1 MNQPT
6 NAPGTRFSWLR
17 RYWPQL
23 VLLVLL
29 LAGFGLRMID
39 LADPP
44 LDFHPTRQY
53 RGALIARSLF
63 YQLSPS
69 EDAERQQAALGM
81 RERVA
86 ELEPPILESLV
97 ALGYLAAGGE
107 QLWIARLFTSLAW
120 ALGGWALYALARRVT
135 APAPALIALA
145 YYLVLPYGVV
155 ASRSFQPDPIMVALI
170 AFSAYTAYRWSEA
183 RTWNWALWAGASA
196 GLAILIKAVAVYF
209 LAGMLIAVVLAALGA
224 RRAWRDRQVWA
235 MAALSLL
242 PAVIYYLV
250 LGESSGSYVQDWIVA
265 LLPLAADPGF
275 YVRWLSFISRF
286 LGLGTILAGLA
297 GIALAPRGAYRW
309 MLVGLWLGYLA
320 YGISLPHQTTTHD
333 YYHLLLVWLLP
344 LSLAPLLQALVDAV
358 RERAAAWRVFFAGV
372 VLAGAAYGAWVARS
386 TLVAVSYNE
395 DEVYWNRV
403 AAAMPEEG
411 DTIAL
416 TQYYGHLLAYYGW
429 RNVSLW
435 PEPSELNLAALRGDS
450 FDDFETEWESRAGDV
465 EYFLV
470 TASSFLDAQP
480 LLREHLQSYPLYD
493 EGDGYIIYD
502 LRP

>member
-6 NAPGTRFSWLR
+6 TTPASRYSWLR
-17 RYWPQL
+17 RHWPQL
-23 VLLVLL
+23 VLAALL
-29 LAGFGLRMID
+29 LFGFGLRMID
-39 LADPP
+39 LTDPP
-44 LDFHPTRQY
+44 LDFHPTRQF
-53 RGALIARSLF
+53 RGALIARSLY

-69 EDAERQQAALGM
+69 EDAERQQIALSM

-97 ALGYLAAGGE
+97 ALGYLIAGSE
-107 QLWIARLFTSLAW
+107 QLWIARIFTSLAW

-135 APAPALIALA
+135 GEVPALIALA
-145 YYLVLPYGVV
+145 YYLVLPFGVV
-155 ASRSFQPDPIMVALI
+155 ASRSFQPDPLMVALI
-170 AFSAYTAYRWSEA
+170 AFCAYAAYLWSEQ
-183 RTWNWALWAGASA
+183 RTWKWALWASLSA
-196 GLAILIKAVAVYF
+196 GLAILIKALAVYF
-209 LAGMLIAVVLAALGA
+209 LAGMLMAVVLASLGA
-224 RRAWRDRQVWA
+224 RQALRDRQVWA
-235 MAALSLL
+235 MVAISLL

-250 LGESSGSYVQDWIVA
+250 LGDSSGAYVQDWIVA

-275 YVRWLSFISRF
+275 YVRWLSFVSRF
-286 LGLGTILAGLA
+286 VGLGAILAGLA
-297 GIALAPRGAYRW
+297 GISLARGVYRL

-333 YYHLLLVWLLP
+333 YYHLLLVWLLA
-344 LSLAPLLQALVDAV
+344 LSMAPVLQVVVDAL
-358 RERAAAWRVFFAGV
+358 RGQTAAWRLFFAAV
-372 VLAGAAYGAWVARS
+372 VLAGIAYPAWVARS
-386 TLVAVSYNE
+386 TLVAQNYQA
-395 DEVYWNRV
+395 DEVYWSRV
-403 AAAMPEEG
+403 GDAIPEDG

-435 PEPSELNLAALRGDS
+435 PEPAEVNLAALRGAS
-450 FDDFETEWESRAGDV
+450 VEDFEVEFESRAVDMD
-465 EYFLV
+465 YFLV

-480 LLREHLQSYPLYD
+480 LLKERLNNYPLYA